1 MSNRKTLGVWWT
13 LGLLAGVAVNASAG
27 AADLQFLAGATTPGS
42 DPPPFSQAVR
52 AGDTLYVSG
61 TLGTDPRTAQAYADP
76 EQEAHAV
83 IESVQATLKAAGYT
97 LDDLVSVTVYCTDL
111 SLYAKFNTIYRSYFH
126 GHFPARAF
134 IGVAALVRNARF
146 EIQAVAVKGAGG

>member
-1 MSNRKTLGVWWT
+1 MSNRKSLGALWA
-13 LGLLAGVAVNASAG
+13 LGLLAGATLGAGASA
-27 AADLQFLAGATTPGS
+27 ADVQFLTGATTPGV
-42 DPPPFSQAVR
+42 DPLPFSQAVR

-61 TLGTDPRTAQAYADP
+61 TLGTDPKTGQAYADP

-83 IESVQATLKAAGYT
+83 IESVQATLKSAGYT

-111 SLYAKFNTIYRSYFH
+111 SLYAKFNTIYRGYFH
-126 GHFPARAF
+126 GHFPSRAF